1 MNIEHFWHIL
11 KTEFEYKTPRTHR
24 LLGESLPG
32 WTTFIYYLQ
41 LFRVILS
48 QNMYVRMNTYDT
60 VVWANGSLD
69 VLKTVESAGGKLHV
83 SGLTASAD
91 YQGPLVYIANHMSFL
106 DTLVLPCILLSF
118 NKVTF
123 VIKEGLLRYPFLGS
137 VVRATDPIAVTR
149 KNPREDLKMVL
160 NKGQVFISQGYSVMI
175 FPQATRNAYFDTA
188 SFNSLGVK
196 LAKKSG
202 VPVVPIALKTDFQ
215 GNGRIF
221 KDMGPVDP
229 QKGLYLKFGEPI
241 TVEGSGQKAHQK
253 IVRFIS
259 GNLRE
264 WGVDI
269 KSS

>member
-11 KTEFEYKTPRTHR
+11 KTEFEYKSPRTHR

-32 WTTFIYYLQ
+32 WATFIYYLQ

-48 QNMYVRMNTYDT
+48 QNLYARLNTYDT
-60 VVWANGSLD
+60 VAWANGSLD
-69 VLKTVESAGGKLHV
+69 ILKVVESAGGKLHV
-83 SGLTASAD
+83 FGLKASTD

-106 DTLVLPCILLSF
+106 DPLILPCILLPF
-118 NKVTF
+118 NKATF
-123 VIKEGLLRYPFLGS
+123 VIKEGLLRYPIFGS
-137 VVRATDPIAVTR
+137 VVRATNPITVTR
-149 KNPREDLKMVL
+149 KNPRKDLKMVL
-160 NKGQVFISQGYSVMI
+160 NKGHAFISQGYSIAM
-175 FPQATRNAYFDTA
+175 FPQATRSAYFDTA

-241 TVEGSGQKAHQK
+241 TVEGNGQKTHHK

-259 GNLRE
+259 ENLRE

-269 KSS
+269 KGF